1 MRTLTA
7 VATVCVC
14 MAGAGLWWSAGAAPN
29 PAAGTPEVVRLGA
42 AEAVTPA
49 ASTGADK
56 LEKFKGAEPKP
67 MPPLSFVDAEGRR
80 IDLADFKDRVILL
93 NLWATWCGPCVKE
106 MPSLDRLQ
114 AQLGGDAFQVVALSL
129 DRGGRAA
136 VEPFYKKTGVEH
148 LTVFLDP
155 GSESMKA
162 LSLRGL
168 PTTILVDPE
177 GRELGR
183 VEGAVEW
190 DSPEVVAF
198 LRQFLGRGGGT
209 GGGPARDRG
218 VVKTRG

>member
-14 MAGAGLWWSAGAAPN
+14 MAGAGLWWSAGAASN
-29 PAAGTPEVVRLGA
+29 PAAGTSEVVRLGA
-42 AEAVTPA
+42 PDAVTPV

-80 IDLADFKDRVILL
+80 IDLADFNDRVILL

-129 DRGGRAA
+129 DRGGRTA
-136 VEPFYKKTGVEH
+136 VEPFYKKTGVQN

-155 GSESMKA
+155 ASESMKA

-198 LRQFLGRGGGT
+198 LRQFLGRGGGN
-209 GGGPARDRG
+209 GSEPARDRG
-218 VVKTRG
+218 VMKTRG

>member
-1 MRTLTA
+1 MRTLAA

-29 PAAGTPEVVRLGA
+29 PGAAAPEVVRLGA
-42 AEAVTPA
+42 PDAAVSAMTA
-49 ASTGADK
+49 ASAGVDK

-129 DRGGRAA
+129 DRGGRTA
-136 VEPFYKKTGVEH
+136 VEPFYRKTGVEH

-168 PTTILVDPE
+168 PTTVLVDPD

-198 LRQFLGRGGGT
+198 LRQFLGRGGG
-209 GGGPARDRG
+209 PARDRG
-218 VVKTRG
+218 GVMKTGG